1 MTTQQLVM
9 EVIDLR
15 EARAKSDIEHQQF
28 RETLNHIEEDVK
40 TTKQLT
46 EEVHIMASTIS
57 NMQKTLD
64 KIDKKVE
71 ELDMKEFKEY
81 KETKGHIKKN
91 ILSGVIGSIITA
103 LVGGIGYLVNLV
115 IQLKQATP

>member
-28 RETLNHIEEDVK
+28 KETIENIQEDVRA
-40 TTKQLT
+40 TKQLA
-46 EEVHIMASTIS
+46 EEVHIMASNVS

-64 KIDKKVE
+64 KIDKKVN

-81 KETKGHIKKN
+81 KETKGQIKKN
-91 ILSGVIGSIITA
+91 VLSGIIGAIITA
-103 LVGGIGYLVNLV
+103 LVGGIGYLANMV
-115 IQLKQATP
+115 IQLKQVTP

>member
-15 EARAKSDIEHQQF
+15 EARAKADIEHQQF
-28 RETLNHIEEDVK
+28 KETLNNIEEDVK
-40 TTKQLT
+40 TTKQLA

-71 ELDMKEFKEY
+71 DLDMKEFKEY

-91 ILSGVIGSIITA
+91 ILSGIIGSIITA